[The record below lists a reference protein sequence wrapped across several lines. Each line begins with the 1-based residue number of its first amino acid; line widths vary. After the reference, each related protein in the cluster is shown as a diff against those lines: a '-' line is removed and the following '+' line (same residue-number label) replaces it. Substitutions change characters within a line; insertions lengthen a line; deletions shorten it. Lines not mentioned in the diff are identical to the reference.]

1 MHSIQ
6 MPMELLLRL
15 HIFQLFRHSK
25 MFGPVENLEDQLN
38 LKSAGPEHQ
47 LCFAP

>member
-1 MHSIQ
+1 

-15 HIFQLFRHSK
+15 HMFQLFHHSQK
-25 MFGPVENLEDQLN
+25 FGPVEKLGDQLN
-38 LKSAGPEHQ
+38 FKSPGPEDQ